1 MREYFHHLEHLVL
14 YSLVI
19 WQIALAGWL
28 ILRYFIKNIPP
39 MWIKRSEEALVGDY
53 EAVSLKK
60 KSLGV
65 VDVDV
70 QKSIFIDSLDEIEV
84 KVDEIKRGKVKTQK
98 NKLRELKK

>member
-1 MREYFHHLEHLVL
+1 MKEYVHHLEHLIL

-39 MWIKRSEEALVGDY
+39 MWIKRSGESTLGNY
-53 EAVSLKK
+53 ETAPFKK
-60 KSLGV
+60 KSLKA

-70 QKSIFIDSLDEIEV
+70 RKDIFIGDPDEIKI

-98 NKLRELKK
+98 DKLKKLK